1 MPGIDALSNI
11 PGGLMPT
18 ETPSTP
24 SSNIDREGFLR
35 LLVAQ
40 LQNQDPLEPLTNE
53 EFVQQLTSFSSLDE
67 LREIRKGMEGLGELE
82 DISKILQANLALQ
95 QTNVNA
101 MAVGLIGKK
110 IEAVSDTVKL
120 GSDSDSEIVLDVP
133 ASGANEITLELKGS
147 SGNTLYQ
154 MTINPSNPPEG
165 VRVDGNRIYVEI
177 PSTDANGNPLPSVTA
192 KIVAAAKNGTTSIPL
207 ETTLLGVVEGI
218 DFRGEKTL
226 LNLGGTDIDIVNV
239 LAVNNPN

>member
-11 PGGLMPT
+11 PGGLTPT
-18 ETPSTP
+18 ETPRTP
-24 SSNIDREGFLR
+24 SADIDREGFLR

-67 LREIRKGMEGLGELE
+67 LREIRKGMGGLGELE
-82 DISKILQANLALQ
+82 DISKLLQANLALQ

-110 IEAVSDTVKL
+110 IEAASDSVKL
-120 GSDSDSEIVLDVP
+120 GTGTDCEIVFDAP
-133 ASGANEITLELKGS
+133 SGSGDITLQLQGP
-147 SGNTLYQ
+147 SGNTIYQ
-154 MTINPSNPPEG
+154 MTIDPSNPPQN
-165 VRVDGNRIYVEI
+165 VRIDGNRMYVDVPTADE
-177 PSTDANGNPLPSVTA
+177 NGNPFPTTTA
-192 KIVAAAKNGTTSIPL
+192 KIVVSATNSSGTTPI
-207 ETTLLGVVEGI
+207 ETNLLGVVEGI